1 MSYSDTIF
9 SRVLMYAN
17 SLLIEVNCR
26 RSPAAFLGQRFRNVL
41 VLVPISVRR
50 RARIYIRNRW
60 LAGHFTGL
68 KVGMRA
74 VLACQMKSIF
84 RRPRCECMGCSF
96 VLLAYQLHAFPFGE
110 MRCIG
115 RLIIVASA
123 VVNCFFGSWQSLHRQ
138 IESDFFAAEPF
149 CSDSRE
155 SVHGLFEMV
164 VPEVEL
170 Q

>member
-1 MSYSDTIF
+1 
-9 SRVLMYAN
+9 MYAN

-110 MRCIG
+110 MRC
-115 RLIIVASA
+115 A
-123 VVNCFFGSWQSLHRQ
+123 
-138 IESDFFAAEPF
+138 
-149 CSDSRE
+149 CS
-155 SVHGLFEMV
+155 
-164 VPEVEL
+164 
-170 Q
+170 